1 MFTTLTETEGEATL
15 TTPAVLPRRDSM
27 SSFCCCLMLSM
38 ERTCSI
44 AAVSSLLIGRPM
56 TTGEIDLVASEAGV
70 LTSVLIGCEMPL
82 IVTRRFLLGDTFAD
96 EDWGAGAAAWPGWAW
111 EECESWAEEGG
122 LWDVGDSSSSYS
134 ASSFM
139 RMLLGERRSLE
150 SVVKVKR
157 TKGGEEDDR
166 RGARTVNRHCYRHPV
181 QGYLDGSVSW
191 KSEAGGHAWRDDGR
205 LGWRVTGR

>member
-1 MFTTLTETEGEATL
+1 MGPPAIDRRGPVAAPPAAAFGLRLPVRVGGCCCCFAGCCCCCCWGWRSSRCSCEEWGGTLTTLADTEREATL

-82 IVTRRFLLGDTFAD
+82 IVTRRFLLGDGFAD
-96 EDWGAGAAAWPGWAW
+96 DGWGAAETEAACPGWVW
-111 EECESWAEEGG
+111 EECESCVEGG
-122 LWDVGDSSSSYS
+122 ALRDVGDGRSS
-134 ASSFM
+134 
-139 RMLLGERRSLE
+139 
-150 SVVKVKR
+150 
-157 TKGGEEDDR
+157 
-166 RGARTVNRHCYRHPV
+166 
-181 QGYLDGSVSW
+181 
-191 KSEAGGHAWRDDGR
+191 
-205 LGWRVTGR
+205 